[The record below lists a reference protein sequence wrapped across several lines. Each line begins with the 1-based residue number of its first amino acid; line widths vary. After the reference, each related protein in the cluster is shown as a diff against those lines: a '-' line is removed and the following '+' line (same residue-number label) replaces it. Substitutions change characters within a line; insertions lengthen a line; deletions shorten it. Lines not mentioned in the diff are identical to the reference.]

1 MFLTSFTYGQET
13 IYIDEKGDT
22 ISKKVYVEKW
32 RNNDLLSSSWHH
44 KDKKGKN
51 YVTLRNLYLKG
62 KYDYKNIKSKLEEIS
77 HIKIPD
83 SVILLIEYNY
93 KDDLCSSRRDN
104 NWNYS
109 EVSERK
115 EFTNPMR
122 KKLSKKNIFLISL
135 FESGM
140 TIKNKPKN
148 KREYFFIDKNNFFRE
163 KIFISP
169 TLCGSFALL
178 KTNGECVI
186 RNGEYRADSMAELLK
201 AEFWKLFFEKEE

>member
-1 MFLTSFTYGQET
+1 MFLTFFTYGQET

-62 KYDYKNIKSKLEEIS
+62 RYDYKNIKSKLEEIS

-109 EVSERK
+109 EVSEREK
-115 EFTNPMR
+115 FTNPMR

-135 FESGM
+135 FES
-140 TIKNKPKN
+140 
-148 KREYFFIDKNNFFRE
+148 
-163 KIFISP
+163 
-169 TLCGSFALL
+169 
-178 KTNGECVI
+178 
-186 RNGEYRADSMAELLK
+186 
-201 AEFWKLFFEKEE
+201 

>member
-1 MFLTSFTYGQET
+1 M
-13 IYIDEKGDT
+13 T
-22 ISKKVYVEKW
+22 ISKECQK
-32 RNNDLLSSSWHH
+32 H
-44 KDKKGKN
+44 KEYYGKN

-62 KYDYKNIKSKLEEIS
+62 RYDYKNIKSKLEEIS

-115 EFTNPMR
+115 KFTNPMR

-148 KREYFFIDKNNFFRE
+148 KREYFFIDKNNFFR
-163 KIFISP
+163 
-169 TLCGSFALL
+169 
-178 KTNGECVI
+178 
-186 RNGEYRADSMAELLK
+186 
-201 AEFWKLFFEKEE
+201 